1 MDQEAKRKRGY
12 WNSELKSLG
21 IDAKKKNEL
30 NDDKELASL
39 TENIKQTY
47 YQDYKTAY
55 GNKDVDESN
64 FDYII

>member
-1 MDQEAKRKRGY
+1 MDQDARRRRGY
-12 WNSELKSLG
+12 LNNELKSLG

-30 NDDKELASL
+30 NDDKELAAL

-47 YQDYKTAY
+47 FQDYKTAY
-55 GNKDVDESN
+55 GDKEVDESN